1 MKPTTSAD
9 AVLDCAGRNLDLGAP
24 VVMGVLNITP
34 DSFSDGGSLY
44 RNGVVDTDALCFRAE
59 QMLAAGAS
67 ILDIGAESTRP
78 GANPVAENEERDR
91 ALTALELLSPRFDVV
106 ISLDTSTPSLMTE
119 GARRGAGMINDV
131 RALTRPGALEA
142 ACATE
147 LPVCLMHMQGSP
159 GTMQHNPR
167 YSDVVDEVAAFLRE
181 RSAACIE
188 AGIRDRNILL
198 DPGFGFGKTLEHNF
212 QLLGRLGELVTLGH
226 PVLAGLSRKSM
237 IAGVLDRSP
246 EERMPASVGL
256 AVIAALKGARIIRTH
271 DVAETFDALAMV
283 AAMEK
288 FDP

>member
-1 MKPTTSAD
+1 MKPMTPAGV
-9 AVLDCAGRNLDLGAP
+9 VLDCAGRSLDLGAP

-44 RNGVVDTDALCFRAE
+44 RGGAVDADALCFRAE
-59 QMLAAGAS
+59 QMLTAGAS

-78 GANPVAENEERDR
+78 GAEPVAEGEELDR
-91 ALTALELLSPRFDVV
+91 ALTALELLHPRFDVV
-106 ISLDTSTPSLMTE
+106 ISLDTSTPSVMTE

-142 ACATE
+142 ACTTA

-159 GTMQHNPR
+159 GTMQKNPQYR
-167 YSDVVDEVAAFLRE
+167 DVVDEVVGFLKE
-181 RSAACIE
+181 RSAVCAA
-188 AGIRDRNILL
+188 AGIGHHNILL

-212 QLLGRLGELVTLGH
+212 QLLGRLGELVALGH

-237 IAGVLDRSP
+237 IAGIL
-246 EERMPASVGL
+246 ERGPAERVSASVGL
-256 AVIAALKGARIIRTH
+256 AVIAAIRGARIIRAH

-283 AAMEK
+283 AAMER
-288 FDP
+288 FNL